1 MLDNY
6 FCLMDVIRVSLL
18 LIYFSIDI
26 IQRFDLSSF
35 PDEGALGKV
44 VTMHLPASLS
54 HFLYIDES
62 HLPSLMTA
70 LVTVVDWFTLGVYLG
85 VKCHT
90 LEEIRIQHRD
100 HVSHCKL
107 DMLKA
112 WLRSSEELCTKHQL
126 STALWY
132 ITHSM

>member
-1 MLDNY
+1 MQNLLPSVN
-6 FCLMDVIRVSLL
+6 FSL
-18 LIYFSIDI
+18 DI
-26 IQRFDLSSF
+26 IQRFDLSSL
-35 PDEGALGKV
+35 PDEGALGKA
-44 VTMHLPASLS
+44 VTILCHILAMMS
-54 HFLYIDES
+54 HFPDES
-62 HLPSLMTA
+62 HLPPLMTA
-70 LVTVVDWFTLGVYLG
+70 LVSVVDWSTLGVYLG

-100 HVSHCKL
+100 NVSHCKL

-112 WLRSSEELCTKHQL
+112 WLRSSAEELCTKHQL